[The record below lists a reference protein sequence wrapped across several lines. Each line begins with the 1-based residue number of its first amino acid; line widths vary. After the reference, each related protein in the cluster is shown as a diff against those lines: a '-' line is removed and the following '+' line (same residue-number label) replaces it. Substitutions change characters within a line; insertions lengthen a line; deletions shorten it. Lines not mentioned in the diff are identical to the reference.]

1 MTTNTMVAIQTIT
14 ASSQSAVSFTS
25 IPSTYTDLH
34 IVAVGTSSTAGSSV
48 NYWRMTFNGDS
59 SSGLY
64 SDTYLYGNG
73 SSAASSR
80 DTGGNFMYLGYV
92 GQTSNTAQ
100 PISTFDIMNYANS
113 TTYKTVLAR
122 GSAASDNVGAMVGLW
137 RNTNAINRVDLFMSS
152 ATVSGTFTL
161 YGIANADI
169 GAYATGGIITQDS
182 TYYYHAFGS
191 SGTFT
196 PSRNLTAD
204 ILVVAGGGA
213 GGAAAAAG
221 GGGAGGIW
229 MASSQSL
236 SSGTNYTCTV
246 GAGGAGAS
254 NTVGGNGGNSTFG
267 AISGTIY
274 GGGGGA
280 GQSVV
285 ASSGGSG
292 GGAAYTNPSSVGSG
306 TSGQGNAGGTGHN
319 FSLGAGGGGGGGAGG
334 VGQNSA
340 TNDPGPAGAGGV
352 GAGGTSWSYT
362 GIANPYLYLDAM
374 GAATSTGQIYS
385 GHYYY
390 AGGGGGGVDQA
401 GSDIP
406 GSAGIGGGAA
416 GSNAAG
422 IAATQFTG
430 GGGGGGGHQ
439 VGSGGNGGSGI
450 VIVRYA
456 K

>member
-1 MTTNTMVAIQTIT
+1 MVAIQTIT

>member
-1 MTTNTMVAIQTIT
+1 MVAIQTIT

-274 GGGGGA
+274 GGCGGA